1 MFSFS
6 KIAITI
12 TLSLFTRPAA
22 AQEVS
27 AEYFEPTEWEVYE
40 LTPTVQPMQ
49 GSGLRL
55 SAPPSGS
62 KGSQSHFQP
71 ESASKPEISTANTR
85 SNSMA
90 NMKAKVNPNV
100 SPNVNPKSN
109 ADAKANGKSASIGEQ
124 LGNLKSAVDQV
135 DVIVDKV
142 INTGKKVWAV
152 VEAGKPVVNVRS
164 DVATALPATT
174 TGAPLLWTQ
183 MENWRRPESKLYGA
197 VLKNAYGVEV
207 VRFSYRVLY
216 VAGGS
221 VNGQGQYIGY
231 ATIQP
236 AEVNVAWGYDFKVT
250 ASAPAV
256 FNLGSSQNPIAGMN
270 LELAYTVKTVLKEMR
285 VTKTY
290 FISGDGQF
298 QEVQ

>member
-1 MFSFS
+1 LWKGVCGNKTLFRSRGAIDFHGVFFMISFS
-6 KIAITI
+6 KLAITV
-12 TLSLFTRPAA
+12 TLSLLTRPAA

-27 AEYFEPTEWEVYE
+27 AEYFEPAEWEIME
-40 LTPTVQPMQ
+40 LTPTSQPAN
-49 GSGLRL
+49 SGEFQTSPA
-55 SAPPSGS
+55 SAAGLL
-62 KGSQSHFQP
+62 K
-71 ESASKPEISTANTR
+71 
-85 SNSMA
+85 
-90 NMKAKVNPNV
+90 
-100 SPNVNPKSN
+100 
-109 ADAKANGKSASIGEQ
+109 KSASAGGGMTKSASERDATTKSTPEGGGVRS
-124 LGNLKSAVDQV
+124 LGQLKSTLDQAEIIVDQ
-135 DVIVDKV
+135 V

-174 TGAPLLWTQ
+174 TGAPLQWTQ

-197 VLKNAYGVEV
+197 ILKNAYGVEV

-221 VNGQGQYIGY
+221 VGGQGRYIGY

-236 AEVNVAWGYDFKVT
+236 AEVNVAWGYNFTVE
-250 ASAPAV
+250 ASAPTV
-256 FNLGSSQNPIAGMN
+256 FNMGTKVNPIAGMN
-270 LELAYTVKTVLKEMR
+270 LELTYIAKTVLKEMR

-298 QEVQ
+298 QEMN